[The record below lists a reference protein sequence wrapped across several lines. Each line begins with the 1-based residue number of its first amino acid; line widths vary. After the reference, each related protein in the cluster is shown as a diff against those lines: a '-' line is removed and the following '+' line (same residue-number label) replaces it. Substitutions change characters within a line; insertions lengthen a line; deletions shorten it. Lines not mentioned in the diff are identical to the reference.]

1 MRGTAEKGVDPN
13 IKLQLKAPKGTLY
26 IASDFSQ
33 AELRIMAHLSGDET
47 YLNAFNSGQDPHLA
61 IAATKYH
68 IPYEEALK
76 IYEDENHQI
85 GRASCRERVCP
96 YV

>member
-1 MRGTAEKGVDPN
+1 M
-13 IKLQLKAPKGTLY
+13 LY

-76 IYEDENHQI
+76 YMRMKITLTI
-85 GRASCRERVCP
+85 KSGR
-96 YV
+96 